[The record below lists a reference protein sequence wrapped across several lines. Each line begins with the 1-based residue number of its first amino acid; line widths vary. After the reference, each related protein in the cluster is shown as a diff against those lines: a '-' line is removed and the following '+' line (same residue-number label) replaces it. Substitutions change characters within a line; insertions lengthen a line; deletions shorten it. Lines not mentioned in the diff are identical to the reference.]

1 MGKLQPQKQLLAKPN
16 LNGAVPRSAH
26 IWEQAG
32 QHAQRGSRLRRET
45 VADHEWF
52 PPLNRTTNK
61 TRCCK
66 PVLFYNTYCFASV
79 LRIEEEDVLVL
90 FVLCDCCRCLR
101 VDQESV
107 DDVIVW
113 KVERGGKSRGRL
125 KKGGARKGMFTNKQ
139 GLCSLRRQCT
149 STFGMFC
156 IPGSVSHVV
165 RWASRS
171 PRLTSTERMPTTP
184 KPVLADAAAQ
194 RKTKNQSTTACSAA
208 RGQCLGASM
217 PPSLSSETHNFMEA
231 DTVNFSHYEGPTEM
245 RCDSCVR
252 RVGALD
258 YAGRHAHKRRR
269 EDVLCSRRVRRRLH
283 SIHTTQEVGRVLET

>member
-1 MGKLQPQKQLLAKPN
+1 MQASSILQY
-16 LNGAVPRSAH
+16 V
-26 IWEQAG
+26 
-32 QHAQRGSRLRRET
+32 
-45 VADHEWF
+45 V
-52 PPLNRTTNK
+52 
-61 TRCCK
+61 
-66 PVLFYNTYCFASV
+66 TYCFASV

-107 DDVIVW
+107 DYVIVW

-125 KKGGARKGMFTNKQ
+125 KKGGARKGMYTNKQ

-217 PPSLSSETHNFMEA
+217 PPSLSSETHNFMKPSISATMKDQQKCGVIVVFGGLGLWIMLGGMLTNAAEKTCSA
-231 DTVNFSHYEGPTEM
+231 PGECGDGYIPYT
-245 RCDSCVR
+245 
-252 RVGALD
+252 L
-258 YAGRHAHKRRR
+258 HKRWVVCWKR
-269 EDVLCSRRVRRRLH
+269 E
-283 SIHTTQEVGRVLET
+283 HTSTPLARERESK